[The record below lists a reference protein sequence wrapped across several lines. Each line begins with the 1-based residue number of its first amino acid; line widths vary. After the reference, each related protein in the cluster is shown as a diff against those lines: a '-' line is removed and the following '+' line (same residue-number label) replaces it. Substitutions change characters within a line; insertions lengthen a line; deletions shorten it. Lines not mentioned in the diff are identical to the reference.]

1 MGAKV
6 SNYDKE
12 ERKFLSISMNA
23 PLFSKEQEQSL
34 TKLWKK
40 TKLYAASRI
49 KFLNT

>member
-1 MGAKV
+1 MGEKI

-23 PLFSKEQEQSL
+23 TLFSMEQEQSL